1 MTAVSGD
8 RGELT
13 PRMRLVVFAFG
24 AASVPFG
31 GQLPGAGLPGPALI
45 RLLSE
50 LGLSPGAARSLV
62 LRLRRDGLLGGPG
75 GAFLPRPG
83 RLRGADQDRGPAAGP
98 AAVVGRLVQR
108 CPVRG
113 SRAGPPL

>member
-31 GQLPGAGLPGPALI
+31 GQLPGSGLAGPGLI
-45 RLLSE
+45 RLLSQ
-50 LGLSPGAARSLV
+50 LGLSPGAARSLL
-62 LRLRRDGLLGGPG
+62 LRMRRDGWLD
-75 GAFLPRPG
+75 AERAG
-83 RLRGADQDRGPAAGP
+83 REARYRLAPAVSAAQARIEGQLRG
-98 AAVVGRLVQR
+98 
-108 CPVRG
+108 
-113 SRAGPPL
+113 

>member
-50 LGLSPGAARSLV
+50 LGLSPGAARP
-62 LRLRRDGLLGGPG
+62 LRMRRDGWLE
-75 GAFLPRPG
+75 AG
-83 RLRGADQDRGPAAGP
+83 REGREARYRLAPAVSAAQTRIEGQLRGRRPSWD
-98 AAVVGRLVQR
+98 
-108 CPVRG
+108 G
-113 SRAGPPL
+113 SFS

>member
-31 GQLPGAGLPGPALI
+31 GQLPGAGLAGPALI

-50 LGLSPGAARSLV
+50 LGLSPGAARSLL
-62 LRLRRDGLLGGPG
+62 LRMRRDGWLD
-75 GAFLPRPG
+75 AERAG
-83 RLRGADQDRGPAAGP
+83 REARYRLAAAGSSAP
-98 AAVVGRLVQR
+98 S
-108 CPVRG
+108 P
-113 SRAGPPL
+113 RAGPVWGARPRGGG